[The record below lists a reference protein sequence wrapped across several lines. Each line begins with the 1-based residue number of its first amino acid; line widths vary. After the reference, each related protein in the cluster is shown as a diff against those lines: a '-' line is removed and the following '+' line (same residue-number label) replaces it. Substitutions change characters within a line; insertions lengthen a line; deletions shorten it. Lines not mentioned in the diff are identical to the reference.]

1 MSKQSD
7 LLTISLTANDMRYI
21 AMSLDGSMKEAE
33 QRAMDA
39 FSGGRKFDAWT
50 VMDYA
55 RRLQGLRDKIAATYG
70 GNFYP
75 ELK

>member
-1 MSKQSD
+1 MSKHPE
-7 LLTISLTANDMRYI
+7 LFTISLTENEMRYI
-21 AMSLDGSMKEAE
+21 ATSLDSSMKEAE

-55 RRLQGLRDKIAATYG
+55 RRLQGLRDKVAATYG

-75 ELK
+75 KLK